1 MQADSA
7 ATRVVVERYHHAWK
21 SLDVDAVMALYHPAV
36 RYHDFHGRSLITLSG
51 LRDYV
56 ADSLPSGAN
65 ESLAHTDRIRV
76 DGDCAFLQY
85 CYTVKS
91 RMAGGRLTRFHG
103 SEVIRVQDGLIIE
116 VKEYCVV
123 AGQMPAQGAGRIG
136 LSPLRLA
143 RLVADL
149 EDYFSRHRPYLDP
162 GLNLAA
168 VAAASGYTRNQ
179 ISHALNHVLG
189 VNFYA
194 YLAHARIAHLLALP
208 VNARPAGAME
218 MALGAG
224 FSSISTFYK
233 AFRQQTGTTVQ
244 RYFAAADFD
253 RSRTHDK
260 ASR

>member
-1 MQADSA
+1 MADDSA
-7 ATRVVVERYHHAWK
+7 VTHVVVERYHRAWK
-21 SLDVDAVMALYHPAV
+21 ALDVDAVMALYHPEV
-36 RYHDFHGRSLITLSG
+36 RYHDFHGRSLITLCG

-56 ADSLPSGAN
+56 LDSLPSGAN

-91 RMAGGRLTRFHG
+91 RMVRGRLTRFHG

-123 AGQMPAQGAGRIG
+123 AGNSAAQGAGRIG
-136 LSPLRLA
+136 LSPLRLT

-162 GLNLAA
+162 DLNLAA
-168 VAAASGYTRNQ
+168 VATASGYTRNQ

-189 VNFYA
+189 VSFYT
-194 YLAHARIAHLLALP
+194 YLARARIAHLLALP
-208 VNARPAGAME
+208 ANARPASAMD
-218 MALGAG
+218 MALYAG

-233 AFRQQTGTTVQ
+233 AFRQATGTTVQ
-244 RYFAAADFD
+244 RYFAAADFE

-260 ASR
+260 T